1 MFVQHKS
8 EYINLNHVVKV
19 KKATSENNKFA
30 HRDFYKLV
38 LSFTN
43 KENLDLEF
51 NSEEELDQFLEKL
64 EIVK

>member
-19 KKATSENNKFA
+19 KKATSTNNKYA
-30 HRDFYKLV
+30 QRDFYKLV

>member
-38 LSFTN
+38 LTLTSNDT
-43 KENLDLEF
+43 LDLEF
-51 NSEEELDQFLEKL
+51 NSEEELDRFLDKL

>member
-1 MFVQHKS
+1 MFVQHKT

-19 KKATSENNKFA
+19 KKSTSTNNKYA
-30 HRDFYKLV
+30 QRDFYKLV

>member
-38 LSFTN
+38 FN
-43 KENLDLEF
+43 FNL
-51 NSEEELDQFLEKL
+51 Q
-64 EIVK
+64 